1 MGNSKESGKKK
12 VSMEN
17 LDKVVGGAGVNPDVL
32 KALVGTSQRGIGIN
46 PDEQEMI
53 ARQNPKAIATG
64 VIMKAVCGSI
74 DKAAIKK

>member
-1 MGNSKESGKKK
+1 MSEGKKK

-17 LDKVVGGAGVNPDVL
+17 LDKVVGGAGVNPDVV
-32 KALVGTSQRGIGIN
+32 KALVGTRQRGIN

-74 DKAAIKK
+74 DKAAIKR